1 MSISIRPHI
10 RAINHSNKHIQI
22 NIIFIYISKIRRDC
36 SCRGSSSG
44 YAHISCIVTM
54 SQKKSRAWDGEV
66 FYEYIKWW
74 TECQICYQ
82 DFRNGLA
89 VDLASEFVSFV
100 DQIRQNF
107 LREQKHQAHIEAL
120 HIQHT
125 ALLDKNDEATD
136 EQTEEARVIAN
147 KLISIVRYMECK
159 FTKISDSVY
168 AFEADAY
175 SCLGN
180 ISLRKGT
187 VESGKEALGYFEK
200 CKDIWVRLKHDFA
213 LTIIENNIVLAKAE
227 CGEVNETNKEEA
239 VESFLKEYN
248 GYVKTFGPY
257 DLGTLHSGIHLFLA
271 LENANR
277 RRQAANFIAKLA
289 ARSKQ
294 VHGKDHGMT
303 RKIESYYLPEPS
315 QKAKGDIDDA
325 KKPLTTTRACAA

>member
-1 MSISIRPHI
+1 M
-10 RAINHSNKHIQI
+10 A
-22 NIIFIYISKIRRDC
+22 
-36 SCRGSSSG
+36 
-44 YAHISCIVTM
+44 
-54 SQKKSRAWDGEV
+54 QKKSRAWDGEV

-107 LREQKHQAHIEAL
+107 LREQKQQAHIEAL

-136 EQTEEARVIAN
+136 EHTEEARVIAN
-147 KLISIVRYMECK
+147 KLISIVRDMERK
-159 FTKISDSVY
+159 FPKISDSVY

-180 ISLRKGT
+180 IALRKGT
-187 VESGKEALGYFEK
+187 VECSKEALGYFEK

-213 LTIIENNIVLAKAE
+213 LTIIENNIALAKAE
-227 CGEVNETNKEEA
+227 CGEVNEINKEDA
-239 VESFLKEYN
+239 VKSFQKEYN
-248 GYVKTFGPY
+248 GYVKAFGPS

-271 LENANR
+271 LENAKR
-277 RRQAANFIAKLA
+277 RKEAAIFLKELA

-303 RKIESYYLPEPS
+303 RKIEAYYLPEQPP

-325 KKPLTTTRACAA
+325 KKPTTTMTRARAA